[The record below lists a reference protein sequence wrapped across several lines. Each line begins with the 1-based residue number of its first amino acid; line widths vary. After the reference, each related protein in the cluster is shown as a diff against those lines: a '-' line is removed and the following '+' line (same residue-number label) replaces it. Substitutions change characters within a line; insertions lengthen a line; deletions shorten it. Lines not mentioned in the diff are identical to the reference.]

1 MAPDDCSKAEP
12 IDTAIRNRLAIA
24 LDVDDLVEA
33 RRIARD
39 VRPWFGVAKVGLEL
53 YSAAGPDAVGQLNE
67 LGMSVF
73 LDLKLHDI
81 PTTEGK
87 AARVCGSRGARY
99 LTMHAFG
106 GPAMLHAGVEG
117 LVSGA
122 MRAGLSEPTALA
134 VTILTSDSGAPPHI
148 LGKRVQAA
156 LEGGCGGL
164 VCAASDVQEAKQL
177 APRLVAVVPGIR
189 PAGSDVHDQARAA
202 TPMSAI
208 DAGADLLVV
217 GRAVTAAE
225 DRPAAAANVARAVAE
240 AVAARTTGSPG
251 AAHESAR

>member
-1 MAPDDCSKAEP
+1 
-12 IDTAIRNRLAIA
+12 
-24 LDVDDLVEA
+24 
-33 RRIARD
+33 
-39 VRPWFGVAKVGLEL
+39 VAKVGLEL
-53 YSAAGPDAVGQLNE
+53 YTASGPDAVGQLNE
-67 LGMSVF
+67 LGMAVF

-81 PTTEGK
+81 PTTVGK
-87 AARVCGSRGARY
+87 AARVCGSIGARY

-117 LVSGA
+117 LLSGA
-122 MRAGLSEPTALA
+122 MRAGLPEPTALG
-134 VTILTSDSGAPPHI
+134 VTILTSDAGAPPHI

-189 PAGSDVHDQARAA
+189 LAGSEAHDQARPT
-202 TPMSAI
+202 TPALAV

-225 DRPAAAANVARAVAE
+225 DRPAAAANVARAVAG
-240 AVAARTTGSPG
+240 AIAARSQGAPG
-251 AAHESAR
+251 AAADTAR